1 MRLLLPSIV
10 LLLLFVDPAAAQNR
24 YIEGLWQGTITIG
37 GIQSQTGYKFEL
49 YLQAEGDNRLVGR
62 AYIYLDDDQV
72 IETTVKG
79 NYYGDRSID
88 LLDIEFIEREGQSV
102 QPPFYRKYQFIHQ
115 KSIFER
121 NNKIIGYWQQV
132 TPHYFSEK
140 RERGRIT
147 LERIK
152 VPGA

>member
-1 MRLLLPSIV
+1 MRLFLLATA
-10 LLLLFVDPAAAQNR
+10 LLFLSVNTSHAQDR

-37 GIQSQTGYKFEL
+37 GLQSQTGYKFEL
-49 YLQAEGDNRLVGR
+49 YLQIEKENRLVGR
-62 AYIYLDDDQV
+62 AYIYLDNDQV

-79 NYYGDRSID
+79 NYYGDRSVD
-88 LLDIEFIEREGQSV
+88 LFDIEFIEREGQSV
-102 QPPFYRKYQFIHQ
+102 QPPFYRKYQFIHK

-121 NNKIIGYWQQV
+121 NNKIIGFWQEI
-132 TPHYFSEK
+132 TEDYFSVT